1 MNDIRHLMIPPHR
14 SIRDAMAVIDRGAK
28 GIALVVDED
37 RRLIGTVT
45 DGDIRRLILAGG
57 SLDAPVSELLARKA
71 ASPYP
76 QPITAR
82 ADSPPAEWLRRM
94 QEARIR
100 QLPLLDTDGR
110 VAALVTLDELLPAPA
125 LPVQAVIMAGGYG
138 KRLRP
143 ITEELPKPMLPVG
156 DRPLLERIIEQ
167 LRQAG
172 VHRANITTHY
182 LPEKIT
188 SYFGDG
194 HDFGIELHYVT
205 EDRPLGTA
213 GALGLMEQ
221 PDEPLLVVNGDILTR
236 VDFRAMLAFHREH
249 GADLTVGVR
258 QYELQVPY
266 GVIECDGPRVRRLRE
281 KPSLGFL
288 VNAGIYLLEPSVY
301 RYIPSGQRFDMT
313 DLIERLLAEERMVVS
328 FPIVEYWM
336 DIGQLEDYEKAQE
349 EIRNWSSDTD
359 STD

>member
-1 MNDIRHLMIPPHR
+1 MIPPHR

-45 DGDIRRLILAGG
+45 DGDVRRLILAGG

-71 ASPYP
+71 GSRYP

-100 QLPLLDTDGR
+100 QLPLLDADGR
-110 VAALVTLDELLPAPA
+110 VTALVTLDELLPEPA

-143 ITEELPKPMLPVG
+143 ITEELPKPMLPLG
-156 DRPLLERIIEQ
+156 DRPLLELIIEQ

-182 LPEKIT
+182 LSEKIT

-194 HDFGIELHYVT
+194 HDFGIELNYVT

-236 VDFRAMLAFHREH
+236 VDFRAMLTFHREH

-301 RYIPSGQRFDMT
+301 RYIPSGQRLDMT
-313 DLIERLLAEERMVVS
+313 DLIERLLAEGRTVVS
-328 FPIVEYWM
+328 FPIVEYWV

-349 EIRNWSSDTD
+349 DIRNWSPDTD